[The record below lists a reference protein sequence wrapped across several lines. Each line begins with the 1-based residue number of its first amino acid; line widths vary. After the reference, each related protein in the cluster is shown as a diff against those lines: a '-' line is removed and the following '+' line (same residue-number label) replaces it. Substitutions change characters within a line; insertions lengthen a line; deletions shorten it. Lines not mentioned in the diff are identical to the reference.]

1 MYKLKKWLTAH
12 LKMHKI
18 TAFLWYVFR
27 TALLVGISFI
37 LLFPIIYM
45 FSISFRPVS
54 EVTDPSIIWIPKTFT
69 LENIKMVFDFMKYP
83 SALMNTLSIGAVS
96 SIIQI
101 ASCAFV
107 GYGFARF
114 KFRER
119 NILFAMVIF
128 TILVPPQTLAI
139 PSYLQFK
146 SFDAFGILK
155 LLSLITGQDITVNLL
170 DTRWVFYLP
179 SLLGIGLK
187 SGLFIFIFRQFFRGM
202 SKELEDAAYI
212 DGCGALRT
220 FLKVILPNATGAILT
235 VFLFS
240 IVWHWNDYYNA
251 AMYLTSTRTLAVT
264 LASLRMDLQTLSI
277 QGDPY
282 QLVTRLQT
290 GSLLTVL
297 PLLVMYIVFQR
308 HFTESIERTGI
319 VG

>member
-1 MYKLKKWLTAH
+1 MKLNIKF
-12 LKMHKI
+12 HKI
-18 TAFLWYVFR
+18 TAFFWYVFR
-27 TALLVGISFI
+27 TVLLIGISFI
-37 LLFPIIYM
+37 LLFPVIYM
-45 FSISFRPVS
+45 VSITFRPIS
-54 EVTDPSIIWIPKTFT
+54 EVTDPGIIWIPRTFT
-69 LENIKMVFDFMKYP
+69 LENLKMVFDFMKYP
-83 SALMNTLSIGAVS
+83 DALKNTLSIGIVS
-96 SIIQI
+96 SFMEI
-101 ASCAFV
+101 ASCAFI

-139 PSYLQFK
+139 PNYLQYKNFM
-146 SFDAFGILK
+146 
-155 LLSLITGQDITVNLL
+155 SLNLL

-179 SLLGIGLK
+179 SILGVGLK
-187 SGLFIFIFRQFFRGM
+187 SGSFIFIFRQFFKGM

-212 DGCGALRT
+212 DGCGALKT
-220 FLKVILPNATGAILT
+220 FLSVILPNASGALLT

-240 IVWHWNDYYNA
+240 VVWHWNDYYNA
-251 AMYLTSTRTLAVT
+251 AMYLTNTRTLAVA
-264 LASLRMDLQTLSI
+264 LSSLRQDLQTLSI

-297 PLLVMYIVFQR
+297 PLLVMYTALQR
-308 HFTESIERTGI
+308 YFTESIERTGI

>member
-1 MYKLKKWLTAH
+1 MKCNIRF
-12 LKMHKI
+12 HKATSI
-18 TAFLWYVFR
+18 MWYIFR
-27 TALLVGISFI
+27 AALLIGISFI

-45 FSISFRPVS
+45 VSISFRPVS

-69 LENIKMVFDFMKYP
+69 LENLKMVFDFMKYP
-83 SALMNTLSIGAVS
+83 EALMNTLSIGIFS
-96 SIIQI
+96 SFLEIV
-101 ASCAFV
+101 SCAFI

-114 KFRER
+114 RFRER
-119 NILFAMVIF
+119 EILFAMVIF

-139 PSYLQFK
+139 PSYLLYK
-146 SFDAFGILK
+146 NFDVFGILK
-155 LLSLITGQDITVNLL
+155 IFGLIAGQDMTINLL

-179 SLLGIGLK
+179 SILGVGLK
-187 SGLFIFIFRQFFRGM
+187 SGLFIFIFRQFFKGM

-212 DGCGALRT
+212 DGCGALKT
-220 FLKVILPNATGAILT
+220 FLSVILPNASGALLT

-240 IVWHWNDYYNA
+240 VVWHWNDYYNA
-251 AMYLTSTRTLAVT
+251 AMYLTNTRTLAVA
-264 LASLRMDLQTLSI
+264 LASLRQDLQTLSI

-297 PLLVMYIVFQR
+297 PLLAMYVALQR
-308 HFTESIERTGI
+308 YFTESIERTGI